1 MENLNQENVNSPVTP
16 AVPTTPDP
24 VGKADV
30 SPGVPNADG
39 SGQKPS
45 VSPTSPISNGSD
57 AQPGNNDILEKRVRD
72 LQAKWT
78 KAAQD
83 RAEYAR
89 KTEAFEK
96 QISQMNEVMKQLTK
110 KPYNP
115 EQFLREF
122 EQKGPEA
129 LFPHFEE
136 KLKEREANW
145 MKQVDSLKGDVYNT
159 KLENA
164 YYRFKLDAT
173 NYPDFGKLEPTMKEI
188 VDDPESSV
196 DFSKSPAE
204 ILEQAYKLAKE
215 RHMQDA
221 VQAAHLDGKK
231 SAEKELANEAK
242 TAVAGGGKSSGPA
255 MPDTKNMTAD
265 KIREMLSQFGAVVDR
280 D

>member
-16 AVPTTPDP
+16 GTPVPDTAN
-24 VGKADV
+24 KADV
-30 SPGVPNADG
+30 SPGVPTADG

-45 VSPTSPISNGSD
+45 VNPTSPISNGSD
-57 AQPGNNDILEKRVRD
+57 AQPGSDVLEKRVRD

-83 RAEYAR
+83 RAEFAR
-89 KTEAFEK
+89 KSEAHEK
-96 QISQMNEVMKQLTK
+96 QIAQMNEVIKQLTK

-122 EQKGPEA
+122 QEKGPEA

-136 KLKEREANW
+136 KLKERESNW
-145 MKQVDSLKGDVYNT
+145 QKEVESVKSEVYNT

-164 YYRFKLDAT
+164 YYRMKLDSAS
-173 NYPDFGKLEPTMKEI
+173 YPDFGKLEPTMKEI
-188 VDDPESSV
+188 VDDPESKI

-204 ILEQAYKLAKE
+204 ILEQAFKLAKE

-221 VQAAHLDGKK
+221 VNAAHADGKQAAV
-231 SAEKELANEAK
+231 KELANEASV
-242 TAVAGGGKSSGPA
+242 AVAGGGKSSGSA
-255 MPDTKNMTAD
+255 IPDLKDMSAD
-265 KIREMLSQFGAVVDR
+265 KIRALLSQMGGIVDR